1 MFLELVKTSSENLRL
16 NSSSISGV
24 KPLPLRDIRYPQTE
38 QTVNWFVEEI
48 SMSNADTLDLHSAQ
62 QNEHSRDSKQSIGL
76 PADECK
82 IALN

>member
-1 MFLELVKTSSENLRL
+1 MFLELFKTSSENLRL

-24 KPLPLRDIRYPQTE
+24 KPLPSRDIRYPRTE
-38 QTVNWFVEEI
+38 QTDWFVEEI
-48 SMSNADTLDLHSAQ
+48 PVSTADTLDLHSAQ
-62 QNEHSRDSKQSIGL
+62 QNEHFRDSKQSIGL